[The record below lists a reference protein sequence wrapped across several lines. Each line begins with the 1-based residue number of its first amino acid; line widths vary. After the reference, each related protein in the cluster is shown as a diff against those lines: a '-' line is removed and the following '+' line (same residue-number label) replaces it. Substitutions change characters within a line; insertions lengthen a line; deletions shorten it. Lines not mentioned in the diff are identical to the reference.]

1 MHLCEQHKISPA
13 DVLFV
18 FDDVLDFS
26 VAKLAGVR
34 FMIGRPANPLLS
46 EFAAERRLVDYI
58 TLHSGNENGVRE
70 VSEIIMSMA
79 NNFEVAIELRMKYG
93 DAYKDYLAQRNKTEI
108 QFFTTKEN
116 GIIPG

>member
-1 MHLCEQHKISPA
+1 MHLCQQHKISPA

-34 FMIGRPANPLLS
+34 FMIGRSANPLLL
-46 EFAAERRLVDYI
+46 EFAAENRLVDYI
-58 TLHSGNENGVRE
+58 TQHNGNDNGVRE

-79 NNFEVAIELRMKYG
+79 NNFDVAIEIRMKYAE
-93 DAYKDYLAQRNKTEI
+93 AYKDYIALRNKTET
-108 QFFTTKEN
+108 QFFTTKDS

>member
-34 FMIGRPANPLLS
+34 FMIGRPANPLLMN
-46 EFAAERRLVDYI
+46 LQKKK
-58 TLHSGNENGVRE
+58 GWW
-70 VSEIIMSMA
+70 II
-79 NNFEVAIELRMKYG
+79 
-93 DAYKDYLAQRNKTEI
+93 
-108 QFFTTKEN
+108 
-116 GIIPG
+116 